1 MSKHK
6 FIISV
11 YSVNSS
17 EAGGKKI
24 AMLNLVAHFGCGYA
38 APCTPWL
45 PPSLEHKRNS
55 HEGHEEKDEV

>member
-11 YSVNSS
+11 HSVNSS